1 MRTKPAIPEPQG
13 KTPMERMDWAFRTVL
28 KVPKESLVKDE
39 ESARHPR
46 PTSPIKTDH
55 TSAQE

>member
-28 KVPKESLVKDE
+28 KATKEVLVKDE
-39 ESARHPR
+39 SARQPR
-46 PTSPIKTDH
+46 PTTNHAEHHAEDKC
-55 TSAQE
+55 